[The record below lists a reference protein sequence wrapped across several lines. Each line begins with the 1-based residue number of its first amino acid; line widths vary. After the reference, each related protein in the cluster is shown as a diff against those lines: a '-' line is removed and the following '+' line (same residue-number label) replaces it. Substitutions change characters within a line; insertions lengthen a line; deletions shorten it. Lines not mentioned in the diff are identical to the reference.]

1 LNRVELTFL
10 NPAAIA
16 ETAMDENPP
25 VQREKSV
32 VSSWQRQRSF
42 VILLHA
48 GFLLIGVVTT
58 LLGPILPM
66 LAIKWSL
73 DDAELGLFF
82 TAQFTGAIIGSA
94 WSSRVIVRTGLL
106 RLMVCGYAAA
116 AGAVACLTIA
126 SWLIGL
132 VAAFSAGVALGLTAP
147 AINLLVAQIN
157 PERPAAAVNIL
168 NFAWAIGAVAG
179 PPMIAFFGRDGHLT
193 RPLVGLAVL
202 LSCVAFLT
210 ARRGVVDF
218 AFASD
223 HQPMDT
229 RFARSALRA
238 WATPYALLTGVLIFI
253 YVGTETATS
262 GWIATYALR
271 LGESSNGFETLM
283 PSVFWGGLL
292 IGRALAPVILNR
304 VTDTTLVLSGLLLA
318 GSGLLLII
326 LGADL
331 LSVACGVGLTGLGL
345 ASVFPTTFAIF
356 AHHFGEQA
364 SQMTGF
370 FFVVGGLG
378 GALVPWLV
386 GVVSEGFNDL
396 RAGIFVPSVG
406 VALMVVL
413 QAFIIAVLGQGSD
426 AAQEGA

>member
-1 LNRVELTFL
+1 
-10 NPAAIA
+10 
-16 ETAMDENPP
+16 MDENPP
-25 VQREKSV
+25 IQREKSV

-42 VILLHA
+42 VVLLHA

-94 WSSRVIVRTGLL
+94 WSSRMIVRTGLL

-218 AFASD
+218 AFALD

-413 QAFIIAVLGQGSD
+413 QAFIIAVLGREVTPPKKGHDSSVSRIGKD
-426 AAQEGA
+426 AYDL

>member
-1 LNRVELTFL
+1 
-10 NPAAIA
+10 
-16 ETAMDENPP
+16 MDENPP
-25 VQREKSV
+25 IQREKSV

-116 AGAVACLTIA
+116 AGAVGQIA
-126 SWLIGL
+126 GQLAKL
-132 VAAFSAGVALGLTAP
+132 AGVALGLTAP

-202 LSCVAFLT
+202 LSSVAFLT

-292 IGRALAPVILNR
+292 IGRALAPVILIR
-304 VTDTTLVLSGLLLA
+304 LTDTTLVLSGLLLA

>member
-1 LNRVELTFL
+1 
-10 NPAAIA
+10 
-16 ETAMDENPP
+16 MDENPP
-25 VQREKSV
+25 IQREKSV

-42 VILLHA
+42 VVLLHA

-218 AFASD
+218 AFALD

>member
-1 LNRVELTFL
+1 
-10 NPAAIA
+10 
-16 ETAMDENPP
+16 
-25 VQREKSV
+25 
-32 VSSWQRQRSF
+32 
-42 VILLHA
+42 LHA

-94 WSSRVIVRTGLL
+94 WSSRMIVRTGLL
-106 RLMVCGYAAA
+106 RLMVCGYGAA

-132 VAAFSAGVALGLTAP
+132 VAAFSAGVALGLTVP

-179 PPMIAFFGRDGHLT
+179 PPVIAFFGRDGHLT

-202 LSCVAFLT
+202 LSSVAFLT
-210 ARRGVVDF
+210 ARRGI
-218 AFASD
+218 ASD
-223 HQPMDT
+223 DRPKGREDRT
-229 RFARSALRA
+229 RFVRSALRA

-262 GWIATYALR
+262 GWIATYTLR
-271 LGESSNGFETLM
+271 LGESSNGLETLM

-292 IGRALAPVILNR
+292 IGRALAPVILIR
-304 VTDTTLVLSGLLLA
+304 LTDTTLVLSGLLLA

-326 LGADL
+326 LGTNL
-331 LSVACGVGLTGLGL
+331 LSVAFGVGLTGLGL

-364 SQMTGF
+364 SQMTGL
-370 FFVVGGLG
+370 FFVFGGLG
-378 GALVPWLV
+378 GALIPWLV
-386 GVVSEGFNDL
+386 GLVSEGFKDL
-396 RAGIFVPSVG
+396 RAGILVPSAG
-406 VALMVVL
+406 VALMVIL
-413 QAFIIAVLGQGSD
+413 QAFIIAVLGQPRA
-426 AAQEGA
+426 AAQEGGFKR

>member
-1 LNRVELTFL
+1 
-10 NPAAIA
+10 
-16 ETAMDENPP
+16 MDEDRPIQSP
-25 VQREKSV
+25 ESV
-32 VSSWQRQRSF
+32 VSSWQGEREF
-42 VILLHA
+42 VVLLHA

-94 WSSRVIVRTGLL
+94 WSSRMIVRTGLL
-106 RLMVCGYAAA
+106 RLMVFGYGAA

-179 PPMIAFFGRDGHLT
+179 PPVIAFFGRDGHLT

-202 LSCVAFLT
+202 LSSVAFLT
-210 ARRGVVDF
+210 ARRDIVHS

-223 HQPMDT
+223 DRPKGREDRT
-229 RFARSALRA
+229 SFVRSALRA

-271 LGESSNGFETLM
+271 LGESSNGLETLM

-292 IGRALAPVILNR
+292 IGRALAPVILIR
-304 VTDTTLVLSGLLLA
+304 LTDTTLVLSGLLLA
-318 GSGLLLII
+318 CSGLLLII
-326 LGADL
+326 LGTNL
-331 LSVACGVGLTGLGL
+331 LSVAFGVGLTGLGL

-364 SQMTGF
+364 SQMTGL
-370 FFVVGGLG
+370 FFVFGGLG
-378 GALVPWLV
+378 GALIPWLV
-386 GVVSEGFNDL
+386 GLVSEGFKDL
-396 RAGIFVPSVG
+396 RAGILVPSAG

-413 QAFIIAVLGQGSD
+413 QAFIIAVLGQPRA
-426 AAQEGA
+426 AAQEGGFKR

>member
-1 LNRVELTFL
+1 
-10 NPAAIA
+10 
-16 ETAMDENPP
+16 
-25 VQREKSV
+25 
-32 VSSWQRQRSF
+32 
-42 VILLHA
+42 
-48 GFLLIGVVTT
+48 
-58 LLGPILPM
+58 
-66 LAIKWSL
+66 
-73 DDAELGLFF
+73 
-82 TAQFTGAIIGSA
+82 
-94 WSSRVIVRTGLL
+94 
-106 RLMVCGYAAA
+106 
-116 AGAVACLTIA
+116 
-126 SWLIGL
+126 
-132 VAAFSAGVALGLTAP
+132 
-147 AINLLVAQIN
+147 
-157 PERPAAAVNIL
+157 
-168 NFAWAIGAVAG
+168 
-179 PPMIAFFGRDGHLT
+179 MIAFFGRDGHLT

>member
-1 LNRVELTFL
+1 
-10 NPAAIA
+10 
-16 ETAMDENPP
+16 MDENPP
-25 VQREKSV
+25 IQREKSV

-94 WSSRVIVRTGLL
+94 WSSRMIVRTGLL

-218 AFASD
+218 AFALD

>member
-1 LNRVELTFL
+1 
-10 NPAAIA
+10 
-16 ETAMDENPP
+16 MDENPP
-25 VQREKSV
+25 IQREKSV

-218 AFASD
+218 AFALD